1 MRKYL
6 AVGRITFANLL
17 QYRWDFIIAQARTIL
32 LLLTLYFLWTTV
44 FKSKITFFGFTKDQ
58 IVTYIFLAAII
69 RQFVLTSATDQIAG
83 ELQSWGKFFS
93 YLLRPIGYFRFWF
106 TVDLVYKVTSLIFI
120 FFITA
125 IMLNILNINLTWSTE
140 PSRFLLFAVSIFIA
154 SLIYFYI
161 GILIST
167 TGFWTSQV
175 WGLQFLVA
183 LILEFS
189 AGTFFP
195 IDVLPVK
202 MQEVIKLTP
211 FPYLLYYPIS
221 ILLEKLSLFESL
233 KVIIIATAWLAAVF
247 IITKFIWRRGLKVY
261 EAWGG

>member
-32 LLLTLYFLWTTV
+32 LLLTLYFLCTTV
-44 FKSKITFFGFTKDQ
+44 FKSKITLFGFTKDQ

-140 PSRFLLFAVSIFIA
+140 
-154 SLIYFYI
+154 
-161 GILIST
+161 
-167 TGFWTSQV
+167 
-175 WGLQFLVA
+175 
-183 LILEFS
+183 
-189 AGTFFP
+189 
-195 IDVLPVK
+195 
-202 MQEVIKLTP
+202 
-211 FPYLLYYPIS
+211 
-221 ILLEKLSLFESL
+221 
-233 KVIIIATAWLAAVF
+233 
-247 IITKFIWRRGLKVY
+247 
-261 EAWGG
+261 